1 DIRLG
6 RLGTRRASV
15 VYGIPRST
23 LRNKI
28 YKLEAA
34 DELLTSGLDCST
46 NNNNSRHRRLAASA
60 LNKKER
66 KRVASSSVSSSPRLK
81 KEKQQEADEGIDLN
95 NRSNVEKN
103 YALIPKKGE
112 NLKAKEKDEHLES
125 SLAIKQQQQQLD
137 VLIPGASTSLT
148 NGTSVPAI
156 TAETLFKELTSQLGQ
171 FVGQANNIEQLA
183 NCIPTEPQCDFDLE
197 KYQEFDPKCKG
208 KRQKR
213 GQYRKYNKDALDRAV
228 TAVRNGEMSVHRA
241 GSHFGVPHSTLE
253 YKVKERN
260 LMRIKSKKQH
270 GLLRL
275 PPVLTA
281 SSDASGSVQQQ
292 HQQNSQ
298 YSFQNNNSNG
308 EGYKNAE
315 EEEESCSPVT
325 GEVQNLLGTMLKSL
339 VSAASANNRGNNLC

>member
-1 DIRLG
+1 M
-6 RLGTRRASV
+6 
-15 VYGIPRST
+15 
-23 LRNKI
+23 RNKI

-34 DELLTSGLDCST
+34 DELLTSGLNCST
-46 NNNNSRHRRLAASA
+46 NNNNNRHKRLAASA

-66 KRVASSSVSSSPRLK
+66 KRYFLFLFKIFLFFNLRVASSSVSSSPRLK

-148 NGTSVPAI
+148 NGTSVPGFYFFCQKLFFLIAI

-213 GQYRKYNKDALDRAV
+213 GQYRLI
-228 TAVRNGEMSVHRA
+228 
-241 GSHFGVPHSTLE
+241 F
-253 YKVKERN
+253 
-260 LMRIKSKKQH
+260 
-270 GLLRL
+270 
-275 PPVLTA
+275 
-281 SSDASGSVQQQ
+281 
-292 HQQNSQ
+292 
-298 YSFQNNNSNG
+298 
-308 EGYKNAE
+308 
-315 EEEESCSPVT
+315 
-325 GEVQNLLGTMLKSL
+325 NLLLSF
-339 VSAASANNRGNNLC
+339 